1 MAQADLQLFG
11 GSWTERKLDAVNQY
25 LRAYAKALKNQP
37 FQRVY
42 IDAFAGTGYR
52 EQRSDPSAQNGS
64 MFDVFEGD
72 DEPQRFLDGSA
83 RIALKVE
90 PPFTRYVFIEMAQ
103 RRAAELAKLRLEFPS
118 RADTINVQCGDA
130 NAAIQA
136 LCRSWNT
143 RLWRGVLFLDPYGMQ
158 VEWPTIEAIAK
169 TQAIDV
175 WILFPFAVNRL
186 LTRYP
191 QDIPA
196 GWRDRLNKM
205 FGSEDWQDRF
215 YKTKTSANIFSGP
228 EEVVE
233 KALTLQGLGAY
244 YRERLDRVFAKVAPN
259 PRMLLNS
266 RNSPLFQLHF
276 AAGNPGRGG
285 EIALR
290 IAEHIL
296 NNI

>member
-1 MAQADLQLFG
+1 MAQTGLQLFG
-11 GSWTERKLDAVNQY
+11 GNWTESKLDALDQY
-25 LRAYAKALKNQP
+25 LRVYAKVLSKQP
-37 FQRVY
+37 FERVY

-52 EQRSDPSAQNGS
+52 EQRTDPAAQHGT

-72 DEPQRFLDGSA
+72 EEPQQFLDGSA
-83 RIALKVE
+83 RIALKIE
-90 PPFTRYVFIEMAQ
+90 PPFNRYVFVEMEQ
-103 RRAAELAKLRLEFPS
+103 RRAAELEKLRQEFPR
-118 RADTINVQCGDA
+118 RASAIDVQCGDA
-130 NAAIQA
+130 NVAIQA

-143 RLWRGVLFLDPYGMQ
+143 RLSRGVLFLDPYGMQ

-169 TQAIDV
+169 TRSIDV

-186 LTRYP
+186 LTRDP
-191 QDIPA
+191 QDIPP
-196 GWRDRLNKM
+196 GWQDRLNKM
-205 FGSEDWQDRF
+205 FGSEDWQRRF
-215 YKTKTSANIFSGP
+215 YRTKTTANIFSGP

-233 KALTLQGLGAY
+233 KALTLQGLGSY
-244 YRERLDRVFAKVAPN
+244 YRERLAKVFSRVAPN

-276 AAGNPGRGG
+276 AAANPDRGG